1 MGAKFMNFGGLGRW
15 WAGALILLLALAAG
29 APALPASGTAPAL
42 RIRDLLVIDK
52 NGHLLVFASL
62 EDPFASP
69 ELFEAVQSGVTTRF
83 TFELGLLRSRRFIYD
98 SEILSRRVVHQVK
111 YDALKKA
118 YTFLIQREPQESA
131 QRVTQS
137 RDEMADW
144 MREIN
149 GVAIAQVREL
159 DPQSQYYLRIRARV
173 NSVDFGFPFSYI
185 LAFMGQKT
193 DWAYTPAFGL
203 QGM

>member
-1 MGAKFMNFGGLGRW
+1 MNFGGLGRW
-15 WAGALILLLALAAG
+15 WAGAVILLLALAAG
-29 APALPASGTAPAL
+29 APALPASESSQTL

-52 NGHLLVFASL
+52 SGQLLVFASL
-62 EDPFASP
+62 DDPFASP

-83 TFELGLLRSRRFIYD
+83 SFEIGLIRTRRFFYD
-98 SEILSRRVVHQVK
+98 SEVLARQVIHQVK

-118 YTFLIQREPQESA
+118 YTFLLQRDPQETI
-131 QRVTQS
+131 QRVTQN

-149 GVAIAQVREL
+149 GIPIASLREL
-159 DPQSQYYLRIRARV
+159 DGQSQYYLRIRARV

-185 LAFMGQKT
+185 LAFMGQRT
-193 DWAYTPAFGL
+193 EWAYTQPFGFR
-203 QGM
+203 GM

>member
-1 MGAKFMNFGGLGRW
+1 MGAKLMNSGGLGRW
-15 WAGALILLLALAAG
+15 WACAWILLLVLAAG
-29 APALPASGTAPAL
+29 VPALPAPEPPPTL
-42 RIRDLLVIDK
+42 RIRDLLVVDK
-52 NGHLLVFASL
+52 NGQLLVFASL
-62 EDPFASP
+62 DNPFASP

-98 SEILSRRVVHQVK
+98 SEILSRRMVHQVK

-118 YTFLIQREPQESA
+118 YTFLLQREPQENI
-131 QRVTQS
+131 QRVTQN
-137 RDEMADW
+137 REEMADW

-149 GVAIAQVREL
+149 GVSIAQARDL
-159 DPQSQYYLRIRARV
+159 DPQGQYYLRLRARV

-185 LAFMGQKT
+185 LAFMGQRT
-193 DWAYTPAFGL
+193 EWAYTPAFGP